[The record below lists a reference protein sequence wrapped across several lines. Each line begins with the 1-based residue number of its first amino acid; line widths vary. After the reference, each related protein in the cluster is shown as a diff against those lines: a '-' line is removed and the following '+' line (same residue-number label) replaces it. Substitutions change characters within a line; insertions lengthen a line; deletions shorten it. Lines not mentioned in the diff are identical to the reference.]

1 MTNDKD
7 PAAVAASLDKRQL
20 AILNKLDRSCTVAPK
35 TFKIGLPAPM
45 IEMLPTHDHGTMGF
59 RLTPYG
65 LGVKFEAVKQ
75 GLCDEHVEREIGAAQ
90 YPRENKQ

>member
-20 AILNKLDRSCTVAPK
+20 AILNKLDRSCTVATK
-35 TFKIGLPAPM
+35 TFQIGLPAPM
-45 IEMLPTHDHGTMGF
+45 IEMLPTHVHGTMGF

-65 LGVKFEAVKQ
+65 LGVKFEAVRQ
-75 GLCDEHVEREIGAAQ
+75 GLCDEHVERELGATQ
-90 YPRENKQ
+90 YPTENKQ